1 MDLKQFTA
9 DGQSRVSDFR
19 PLGGLE
25 TRSIRERRGL
35 TKIQLSGMIFLAWT
49 IVGAIET
56 LPELVK
62 GSEWY
67 ALVAKMLGAW
77 AWVILMPALLF
88 IDKKLHSRTK
98 NIWILVF
105 SFFVLAAPFTLLH
118 TYLTAVLLYPIPLIT
133 WNPLRTDTYT
143 VYFHIDSW
151 THYCAIVGILQAIRF
166 YNSQL
171 RLERVERSLSE
182 WRLNALRLHL
192 EPHFLFNA
200 LNAISSEI
208 VKRPRLAQDM
218 IADLGTLLRL
228 SLDSKTSPEVTLEQE
243 LTLLDHYLS
252 IQKIRFGKR
261 IDIQIEI
268 EPDTLLAKVPSMLFQ
283 PLVENAIRHGVEG
296 KRTGGKIAISASKM
310 GNRLRLC
317 VADNGRG
324 LPPGWNLEGSTG
336 HGLGVTW
343 ERLVALYPSCREDCL
358 KVERRAEGGTE
369 VVVRLPFFE
378 AR

>member
-1 MDLKQFTA
+1 
-9 DGQSRVSDFR
+9 
-19 PLGGLE
+19 
-25 TRSIRERRGL
+25 
-35 TKIQLSGMIFLAWT
+35 
-49 IVGAIET
+49 
-56 LPELVK
+56 
-62 GSEWY
+62 
-67 ALVAKMLGAW
+67 
-77 AWVILMPALLF
+77 
-88 IDKKLHSRTK
+88 
-98 NIWILVF
+98 
-105 SFFVLAAPFTLLH
+105 
-118 TYLTAVLLYPIPLIT
+118 
-133 WNPLRTDTYT
+133 
-143 VYFHIDSW
+143 
-151 THYCAIVGILQAIRF
+151 LQAIRF